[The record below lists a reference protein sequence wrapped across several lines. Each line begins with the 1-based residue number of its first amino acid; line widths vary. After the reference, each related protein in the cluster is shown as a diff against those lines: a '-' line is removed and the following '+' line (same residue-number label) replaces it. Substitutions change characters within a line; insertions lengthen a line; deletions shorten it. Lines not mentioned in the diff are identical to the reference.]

1 MSVFKCKMCGG
12 SLSVQDGLSVAECEY
27 CGTKQTISTSND
39 EVIVNLFNRANN
51 LRLKGDFDKALEVY
65 EKILDLDNTQAEA
78 HWGVVLCKYGV
89 EYVEDPLTKERIP
102 TCHRTQMTSLLTDTD
117 YQAVLQYA
125 DSTSRAV
132 YEEQAH
138 QINELQKKILEIVKS
153 EKPFDVFICYKE
165 SDESGTRTKDS
176 VIANEIYH
184 ELTNSG
190 LKVFYSAI
198 TLEDKLGQ
206 EYEPYIFAALTSA
219 KVMLVLGTKTEYFNA
234 VWVKNEWSRY
244 LHLMKADRQTK
255 RTLIP
260 CFRDMDAYDL
270 PEEFSHL
277 QALDM
282 ANIAF
287 LPDLSRNIKKLIDT
301 ETVAGTVS
309 ESDAQPIAPL
319 LRRAFMFLEDDEFER
334 ADDLLEMVLDQDPE
348 NAKAYLG
355 KLMVKLHVHTEE
367 ELMQCSSVISE
378 DPHFKKACR
387 FADDEFRA
395 VLIGYNQAILDCLS
409 AEIYSS
415 AKSLYESGEYTEA
428 GKLFREIPNYKDA
441 SILSDECSRMET
453 DAKEALYC
461 DAKQDLENGAYADA
475 VTKLQ
480 KIRAYKD
487 SDELLCDEACRKADE
502 YGEYGA
508 YVRAVTTLD
517 PYVNFEKAKMHQK
530 MWLDA
535 FKKEQSRKPYAK
547 LILIP
552 LLTAVFAF
560 ILTYAPAYLFAT
572 ILGYHLYYSLTWIGI
587 SFLMFSIFLGIL
599 LGMRIVDNADGKK
612 LVQLSM
618 LPPLVLVCTFAVLD
632 FLGYLIRSYF
642 KLYFIE
648 LEAMMNLVGII
659 SFTLGI
665 LVALRISKKA
675 QTQTYAYHECTTC
688 GFVTKKDVPSNGV
701 TMSYRC
707 PHCNSRKWA
716 RVTDKRF
723 QSGSQKSGN
732 KSTTESPLWR

>member
-1 MSVFKCKMCGG
+1 MSG
-12 SLSVQDGLSVAECEY
+12 S
-27 CGTKQTISTSND
+27 STYSTPY
-39 EVIVNLFNRANN
+39 LQR
-51 LRLKGDFDKALEVY
+51 
-65 EKILDLDNTQAEA
+65 TTPQ
-78 HWGVVLCKYGV
+78 V
-89 EYVEDPLTKERIP
+89 ESI
-102 TCHRTQMTSLLTDTD
+102 LTDTD

-125 DSTSRAV
+125 DSVSRAV
-132 YEEQAH
+132 YEEQAAA
-138 QINELQKKILEIVKS
+138 INGLQKKILEIVKS

-165 SDESGTRTKDS
+165 TDESGARTKDS

-190 LKVFYSAI
+190 LKVFFSAI

-244 LHLMKADRQTK
+244 LHLMKSDRKTK

-367 ELMQCSSVISE
+367 ELMQFSSMISE
-378 DPHFKKACR
+378 EPHFKKALR

-395 VLIGYNQAILDCLS
+395 VLTWYNQVILDRLS
-409 AEIYSS
+409 AEIYTS
-415 AKSLYESGEYTEA
+415 AKSLYELGEYVEA
-428 GKLFREIPNYKDA
+428 GKLFRDVGNYLDA
-441 SILSDECSRMET
+441 PVLAEDCRRRESD
-453 DAKEALYC
+453 AQEALYC

-517 PYVNFEKAKMHQK
+517 PYVNFEKAKMHQD
-530 MWLDA
+530 MWIDA
-535 FKKEQSRKPYAK
+535 FKKEQARKPYVKMVVISPLVAIFAFVLTVIPPTIVATVFLLGRDPSSLLLLGS
-547 LILIP
+547 LIFAVILVYFTASLIRNNISTGKVIKCTILP
-552 LLTAVFAF
+552 TFTFVMVFSLMDLVIYMLIRYVIDVSSYYTSLYTGMEIVGVVAFIISITAVVRMSDKV
-560 ILTYAPAYLFAT
+560 L
-572 ILGYHLYYSLTWIGI
+572 
-587 SFLMFSIFLGIL
+587 
-599 LGMRIVDNADGKK
+599 NQKDG
-612 LVQLSM
+612 V
-618 LPPLVLVCTFAVLD
+618 F
-632 FLGYLIRSYF
+632 
-642 KLYFIE
+642 
-648 LEAMMNLVGII
+648 
-659 SFTLGI
+659 
-665 LVALRISKKA
+665 
-675 QTQTYAYHECTTC
+675 ECTSC
-688 GFVTKKDVPSNGV
+688 GFLTRKDVPSNGV
-701 TMSYRC
+701 TMYYC
-707 PHCNSRKWA
+707 PHCRNRKWT

-723 QSGSQKSGN
+723 QSVSQKPKTKN
-732 KSTTESPLWR
+732 TTDSPLWR

>member
-1 MSVFKCKMCGG
+1 MAVFKCKMCGG
-12 SLSVQDGLSVAECEY
+12 TLSVEDGVSVAECEY
-27 CGTKQTISTSND
+27 CGTKQTVPTSND
-39 EVIVNLFNRANN
+39 EVIVNLFNRANY
-51 LRLKGDFDKALEVY
+51 LRQKSEYDKAAEVY

-78 HWGVVLCKYGV
+78 HWGLVLCKYGV

-102 TCHRTQMTSLLTDTD
+102 TCHRTQMTSLLTDAD
-117 YQAVLQYA
+117 YLAVLQYA
-125 DSTSRAV
+125 DSASRSV
-132 YEEQAH
+132 YEEQAAA
-138 QINELQKKILEIVKS
+138 INELQKRILEIVKS

-165 SDESGTRTKDS
+165 TDESGARTKDS

-190 LKVFYSAI
+190 LKVFFSAI

-244 LHLMKADRQTK
+244 LHLMKSDRKTK

-355 KLMVKLHVHTEE
+355 KLMVKLRVHTEE
-367 ELMQCSSVISE
+367 ELMQHPSILSE
-378 DPHFKKACR
+378 EPHFKKALR

-395 VLIGYNQAILDCLS
+395 VLTWYNQVILDRLS
-409 AEIYSS
+409 AEIYTS
-415 AKSLYESGEYTEA
+415 AKSLYELGEYVEA
-428 GKLFREIPNYKDA
+428 GKLFRDVGNYLNAPVLAEDCRRRESDA
-441 SILSDECSRMET
+441 Q
-453 DAKEALYC
+453 EALYC

-517 PYVNFEKAKMHQK
+517 PYVNFEKAKMHQD
-530 MWLDA
+530 MWIDA
-535 FKKEQSRKPYAK
+535 FKKEQARKPYAK

-552 LLTAVFAF
+552 ILTVVLAFVLTYTPAYFFATVAF
-560 ILTYAPAYLFAT
+560 IEPD
-572 ILGYHLYYSLTWIGI
+572 LTWLATPFMIFG
-587 SFLMFSIFLGIL
+587 IFLGIL
-599 LGMRIVDNADGKK
+599 SGLMIINNANGKR
-612 LVQLSM
+612 LVQLS
-618 LPPLVLVCTFAVLD
+618 LLTPIVLVSTFAVLD
-632 FLGYLIRSYF
+632 FAGYMIYDYF
-642 KLYFIE
+642 RLYKIID
-648 LEAMMNLVGII
+648 LLTIMDIVGIV
-659 SFTLGI
+659 SFAIG
-665 LVALRISKKA
+665 VSFALRISKKVQA
-675 QTQTYAYHECTTC
+675 QGSAYHECTSC
-688 GFVTKKDVPSNGV
+688 GFLTRKDVLGNGV
-701 TMSYRC
+701 IMSYRC
-707 PHCNSRKWA
+707 PHCKNRRWK

-723 QSGSQKSGN
+723 QSASQKPKTKN
-732 KSTTESPLWR
+732 TTDSLLWR